1 MHSVNRITPNRSGN
15 RPGNR
20 PGNRLASLLLAGLA
34 VVLLSACA
42 TVPDCSPTA
51 LPVSST
57 ELTLTHL
64 DGREARFTLW
74 QPDQAGTYPVMVFS
88 HGAYAA
94 PERYDAL
101 LGPLAAMGFVV
112 AAPLHID
119 SELIATDPPPP
130 PAQVWRTRKEDFARL
145 LEAPP
150 ELVEALGPGISLSD
164 EKIAAGHSYGAFGA
178 QVAAGAA
185 AVGDPPGQ
193 VERGVKAV
201 LAFSPPGL
209 LPGFI
214 EPNAWDQLARPQ
226 LLLTG
231 TSDVLPGF
239 IDDWRAHAAAYRQA
253 PAGDQWLWA
262 GEGVDHYFGNV
273 FGRLDR
279 EAPDQ
284 RPQFDE
290 ALAVSQR
297 FLAAYT
303 SSPLA
308 VCSDPLSTGSTALAS
323 IEQR

>member
-1 MHSVNRITPNRSGN
+1 MHPVNRTSANSSSRS
-15 RPGNR
+15 
-20 PGNRLASLLLAGLA
+20 LAIVWLTGIAA
-34 VVLLSACA
+34 VMLSACA
-42 TVPDCSPTA
+42 SVPDCSLTA
-51 LPVSST
+51 LPVSSA
-57 ELTLTHL
+57 ELTLTHA
-64 DGREARFTLW
+64 DGRKARFTLW
-74 QPDQAGTYPVMVFS
+74 QPERAGSYPMMVFS

-130 PAQVWRTRKEDFARL
+130 PDQVWRTRKEDFARL
-145 LEAPP
+145 LEGPP
-150 ELVEALGPGISLSD
+150 ELLEALGRGVSLSD

-185 AVGDPPGQ
+185 AVGDEPGR
-193 VERGVKAV
+193 VEPGVKAV

-214 EPNAWDQLARPQ
+214 EPDAWDQLSRPQ

-231 TSDVLPGF
+231 TSDILPGF

-303 SSPLA
+303 AQPLA
-308 VCSDPLSTGSTALAS
+308 VCSDPLSTGSTVLAS
-323 IEQR
+323 LEKR